1 MNNNHSNV
9 YHSGMSPRRRKRVAA
24 LFLVLGVLLMSYS
37 LPSTVA
43 EKKYTV
49 VIDPGHGGSD
59 PGNLGTGRLLRTEK
73 DISLDVSLIVGEYIR
88 INYPEVRIV
97 YTRKTDVFP
106 TLARRVQIANESL
119 ADLFIS
125 IHCNANDNKAASGAE
140 TFVMGLHKSEESLKT
155 AMRENASIYLEK
167 DHEKN
172 YKGFDPKNPDTYIIL
187 SMREN
192 AFLDKSINLAK
203 NVQDQFK
210 TRVGRK
216 DRGVKQAGY
225 YVISF
230 TNMPSILVELG
241 FLTNPDEEDFLHSDE
256 GKTYMASAIYRAFR
270 DFKEK
275 EFPSA
280 KPPVDMPVKV
290 PEITPEKKDAKT
302 TESAAAVGAKTKNT
316 ETQSPSKP
324 AETPVKTEPKQ
335 EPKAEVKSES
345 KPDIKDTPKTE
356 TKAEAQATATQSTKT
371 ETKNPTEKKEANP
384 TGLVINKPSDVP
396 SKNITSG
403 VKFQIQILTSAK
415 SIKPDDAQ
423 FKGIKNVEE
432 YLHNGV
438 YKYLSGTTDSYAEA
452 KVIRDKVIEF
462 GFKDAFIVAFENNQ
476 RIDLTK
482 AVNLTQK
489 K

>member
-1 MNNNHSNV
+1 MNNNRSNLCKPALR
-9 YHSGMSPRRRKRVAA
+9 SARRKRVAA
-24 LFLVLGVLLMSYS
+24 LFLVLGVILMSYT

-43 EKKYTV
+43 EKKFIV

-59 PGNLGTGRLLRTEK
+59 PGNLGTGRLIKTEK
-73 DISLDVSLIVGEYIR
+73 DVSLDVALIVGEYIR
-88 INYPEVRIV
+88 INYPEVQIV

-125 IHCNANDNKAASGAE
+125 IHCNANDNKGASGAE
-140 TFVMGLHKSEESLKT
+140 TFVMGLHKSEESLRT

-203 NVQDQFK
+203 NVQDQFRS
-210 TRVGRK
+210 RVGRK

-275 EFPSA
+275 ESPST
-280 KPPVDMPVKV
+280 KPPVDVPVKV
-290 PEITPEKKDAKT
+290 PEIKGEKKENKPSE
-302 TESAAAVGAKTKNT
+302 TESNTVGAKTQTQVAETKPKPT
-316 ETQSPSKP
+316 ETV
-324 AETPVKTEPKQ
+324 AKTE
-335 EPKAEVKSES
+335 V
-345 KPDIKDTPKTE
+345 KTE
-356 TKAEAQATATQSTKT
+356 TKTDNKPVGQIATVEPTPTGQKT
-371 ETKNPTEKKEANP
+371 AANP

-396 SKNITSG
+396 SKNITKG
-403 VKFQIQILTSAK
+403 IKFQIQFLTSAK
-415 SIKPDDAQ
+415 SLKPDAPE

-432 YLHNGV
+432 YTHNGI
-438 YKYLSGTTDSYAEA
+438 YKYLAGTTDSYAEA

-462 GFKDAFIVAFENNQ
+462 GFKDAFIVAFEDNQ
-476 RIDLTK
+476 RIDLSK
-482 AVNLTQK
+482 AINLTKQK
-489 K
+489 

>member
-1 MNNNHSNV
+1 MNNMERTTV
-9 YHSGMSPRRRKRVAA
+9 QQGKQTAWRKRLAF
-24 LFLVLGVLLMSYS
+24 LFLVFGVILMSAT

-43 EKKYTV
+43 EKKFTV

-59 PGNLGTGRLLRTEK
+59 PGNLGTGRLLKTEK
-73 DISLDVSLIVGEYIR
+73 DVSLDVALIVGEYIR
-88 INYPEVRIV
+88 IHYPEVNIV
-97 YTRKTDVFP
+97 YTRKSDVFP
-106 TLARRVQIANESL
+106 TLARRVEIANDAL

-125 IHCNANDNKAASGAE
+125 IHCNANDNKSASGAE
-140 TFVMGLHKSEESLKT
+140 TFVMGLHKSEESLRT

-203 NVQDQFK
+203 NVQDQFR

-241 FLTNPDEEDFLHSDE
+241 FLTNAEEETFLHSDE
-256 GKTYMASAIYRAFR
+256 GKTYMASAIYRAFK

-275 EFPSA
+275 DSPSS
-280 KPPVDMPVKV
+280 KPPVDTDTAPIK
-290 PEITPEKKDAKT
+290 PAADAKPK
-302 TESAAAVGAKTKNT
+302 TE
-316 ETQSPSKP
+316 EKP
-324 AETPVKTEPKQ
+324 AMIKEEPKTEKPVVKSEPKPEPKP
-335 EPKAEVKSES
+335 EPKAET
-345 KPDIKDTPKTE
+345 KPEPKTE
-356 TKAEAQATATQSTKT
+356 VKT
-371 ETKNPTEKKEANP
+371 EAKTTPVVKPATDSAN
-384 TGLVINKPSDVP
+384 TAELVINKPSDVR

-403 VKFQIQILTSAK
+403 VKFQIQVLTSAK
-415 SIKPDDAQ
+415 SLKPTAPE
-423 FKGIKNVEE
+423 FKGIPNVEE
-432 YLHNGV
+432 YMHNGV
-438 YKYLSGTTDSYAEA
+438 YKYLSGTTDSYNEA
-452 KVIRDKVIEF
+452 RVVRDKLIEF
-462 GFKDAFIVAFENNQ
+462 GFKDAFIVAFEDNK
-476 RIDLTK
+476 RIELSR
-482 AVNLTQK
+482 AISLTQK

>member
-1 MNNNHSNV
+1 MNNKRSNPCS
-9 YHSGMSPRRRKRVAA
+9 SGFRFARRKRAA
-24 LFLVLGVLLMSYS
+24 FLFLVLGVVLMSYS
-37 LPSTVA
+37 LPSTIA
-43 EKKYTV
+43 DKKFVV

-59 PGNLGTGRLLRTEK
+59 PGNLGTGRLLKTEK
-73 DISLDVSLIVGEYIR
+73 DVSLDVAMIVGEYIR
-88 INYPEVRIV
+88 IHYPDVQIV

-106 TLARRVQIANESL
+106 TLAKRVQIANEAL

-125 IHCNANDNKAASGAE
+125 IHCNANDNKSASGAE

-192 AFLDKSINLAK
+192 AFLDKSISLAK
-203 NVQDQFK
+203 NVQDQFR

-241 FLTNPDEEDFLHSDE
+241 FLTNPEEEEFLHSDE

-275 EFPSA
+275 ESPSA
-280 KPPVDMPVKV
+280 KPPVDMPVKA
-290 PEITPEKKDAKT
+290 P
-302 TESAAAVGAKTKNT
+302 
-316 ETQSPSKP
+316 
-324 AETPVKTEPKQ
+324 
-335 EPKAEVKSES
+335 EPKAEKKETTPAETIAASMGTKTQPAAEEK
-345 KPDIKDTPKTE
+345 KP
-356 TKAEAQATATQSTKT
+356 AAAATATTAKTESPAPKPENKPAVEQPKTTPKPADTKT
-371 ETKNPTEKKEANP
+371 ADNP

-396 SKNITSG
+396 SKNITKG

-415 SIKPDDAQ
+415 SLKPDAPD

-432 YLHNGV
+432 YTHNGI

-452 KVIRDKVIEF
+452 KVIRDKLIGF
-462 GFKDAFIVAFENNQ
+462 GFKDAFIVAFEDNV
-476 RIDLTK
+476 RIDLAK
-482 AVNLTQK
+482 AVTLTQK

>member
-1 MNNNHSNV
+1 MNNQRSNLCNLV
-9 YHSGMSPRRRKRVAA
+9 SRSTRRKRVAA
-24 LFLVLGVLLMSYS
+24 LFLVLGVILMSYT

-43 EKKYTV
+43 EKTFTV
-49 VIDPGHGGSD
+49 VIDPGHGGTD
-59 PGNLGTGRLLRTEK
+59 PGNLGTGRLLKTEK
-73 DISLDVSLIVGEYIR
+73 DVSLDVALIVGEYIR
-88 INYPEVRIV
+88 IHYPDVKIV

-106 TLARRVQIANESL
+106 TLARRVQIANEAL

-203 NVQDQFK
+203 NVQDQFR

-275 EFPSA
+275 ENPSA
-280 KPPVDMPVKV
+280 KPPVDTPVKV
-290 PEITPEKKDAKT
+290 PEIKPEKKDPKASDNSTATVSAKT
-302 TESAAAVGAKTKNT
+302 QVNTTEN
-316 ETQSPSKP
+316 KP
-324 AETPVKTEPKQ
+324 KSNDNEVKTETKTEAKPKV
-335 EPKAEVKSES
+335 E
-345 KPDIKDTPKTE
+345 TPKTE
-356 TKAEAQATATQSTKT
+356 TKPVTPKSES
-371 ETKNPTEKKEANP
+371 NP

-396 SKNITSG
+396 SKNIAKG

-415 SIKPDDAQ
+415 SLKPDAPE

-432 YLHNGV
+432 YVHNGI

-462 GFKDAFIVAFENNQ
+462 GFKDAFIVAFEDNR
-476 RIDLTK
+476 RIDLAK
-482 AVNLTQK
+482 AVTLTQTK
-489 K
+489 